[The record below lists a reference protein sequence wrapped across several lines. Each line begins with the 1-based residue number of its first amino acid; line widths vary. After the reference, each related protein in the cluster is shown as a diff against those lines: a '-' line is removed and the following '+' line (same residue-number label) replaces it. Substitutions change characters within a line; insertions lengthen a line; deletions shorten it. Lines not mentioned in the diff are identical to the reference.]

1 MNQTGGSRTDVLIKL
16 VLLFFTSLLS
26 FSVGTFVGKQ
36 FSDKKQNLVERYEPA
51 FTEGEDVRGVAN
63 VDEVSVD
70 EATPKEDVLTE
81 EDIAA
86 LADELS
92 KSQPKQEE
100 APKDVAKNEIKK
112 AKPLMDQVAQRV
124 AGGKEPVATKKKS
137 DSRAPANF
145 PSVVA
150 ASTIGKYTVQIA
162 SYKSESE
169 AMAHAEKLKNQGFG
183 AFYIPAK
190 VKNNTWYRVSVGVYP
205 DRATANSQRS
215 KIQKQ
220 ANIRSAIVQKIIR

>member
-1 MNQTGGSRTDVLIKL
+1 MNQNGGSRADVLIKL

-36 FSDKKQNLVERYEPA
+36 FSDKKQKLAETYEPA
-51 FTEGEDVRGVAN
+51 FDESTEDRSVAN
-63 VDEVSVD
+63 V
-70 EATPKEDVLTE
+70 EDVEVLTE

-92 KSQPKQEE
+92 KAQPKE
-100 APKDVAKNEIKK
+100 AAPQDVAKQEVQK
-112 AKPLMDQVAQRV
+112 AKKLLDQVAKKV
-124 AGGKEPVATKKKS
+124 AGDTSAGGTEAGKP
-137 DSRAPANF
+137 RAPANF

-162 SYKSESE
+162 SYQSENE
-169 AMAHAEKLKNQGFG
+169 AMAHAEKLKNRGFG
-183 AFYIPAK
+183 AFYVPAK
-190 VKNNTWYRVSVGVYP
+190 VKDKTWYRVSIGVYP
-205 DRATANSQRS
+205 DRATANSQRK

-220 ANIRSAIVQKIIR
+220 ANIRSAIVQKIVR